1 MNTPETSVEKDDEV
15 IEYVGAGV
23 PKGNEQH
30 CYIFLVLKQPNGRIQ
45 HNEPRSSN
53 RWESTR

>member
-23 PKGNEQH
+23 PKGNELH

-53 RWESTR
+53 R